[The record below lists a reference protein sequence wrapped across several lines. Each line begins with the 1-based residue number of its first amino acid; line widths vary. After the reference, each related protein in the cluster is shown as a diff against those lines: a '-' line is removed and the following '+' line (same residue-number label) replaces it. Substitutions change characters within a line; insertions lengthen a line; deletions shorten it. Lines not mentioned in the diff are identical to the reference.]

1 MASNA
6 FVKGKADYAF
16 GKTITP
22 YSNNNEVI
30 NGTRL
35 VDPFLNKSG
44 TQDYTTY
51 YQGGQGKSITPGTG
65 LKNVAAPTK
74 GGMPGNIFE

>member
-6 FVKGKADYAF
+6 FIQGKADYAF

-22 YSNNNEVI
+22 YSNGNEVI

-35 VDPFLNKSG
+35 PDPFLNKSG

-51 YQGGQGKSITPGTG
+51 YQGGRGKAIVPGTG
-65 LKNVAAPTK
+65 LKNVPLPTARPSVK
-74 GGMPGNIFE
+74 NSD